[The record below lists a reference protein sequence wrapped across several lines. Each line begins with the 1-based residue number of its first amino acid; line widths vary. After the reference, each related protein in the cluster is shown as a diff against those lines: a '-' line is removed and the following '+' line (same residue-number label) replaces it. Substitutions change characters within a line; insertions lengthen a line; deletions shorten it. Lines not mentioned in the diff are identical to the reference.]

1 MAELPGG
8 RQTGDAPTVPRP
20 ARLTK
25 DAVVSQSPLQPIQRP
40 QSLPPTTPSIRSRD
54 DAIRLC
60 AGIETT
66 MEAVL
71 QMIEAETTLLRK
83 GQSIAAA
90 ELEVRQGHYA
100 RRYIDELAAIGV
112 IGADL
117 DHFLPGSVARLRRLH
132 EQFCTVLRI
141 DMAALATAREAAISR
156 VPQAA
161 VAPAIAATRPAA
173 RPLPTTSEPPI
184 RDPRLVRVAA
194 E

>member
-1 MAELPGG
+1 MPS
-8 RQTGDAPTVPRP
+8 
-20 ARLTK
+20 
-25 DAVVSQSPLQPIQRP
+25 VSQSPLQHAPRRQP
-40 QSLPPTTPSIRSRD
+40 DPPAPPVIRSRD

-83 GQSIAAA
+83 GQRIAAA

-100 RRYIDELAAIGV
+100 RRYIDDLASIGAV
-112 IGADL
+112 GADL
-117 DHFLPGSVARLRRLH
+117 DHFIPGSVDRLRRLH
-132 EQFCTVLRI
+132 EQFCAVLRI
-141 DMAALATAREAAISR
+141 DMAALATAREAASARIAPPPPAPPVR
-156 VPQAA
+156 A
-161 VAPAIAATRPAA
+161 VSPPPAA
-173 RPLPTTSEPPI
+173 PI

>member
-1 MAELPGG
+1 MPS
-8 RQTGDAPTVPRP
+8 
-20 ARLTK
+20 
-25 DAVVSQSPLQPIQRP
+25 VSQSPLQHAPRRP
-40 QSLPPTTPSIRSRD
+40 PDAPRPPAIRNRD

-83 GQSIAAA
+83 GQTIAAA
-90 ELEVRQGHYA
+90 ELEARQGHYA
-100 RRYIDELAAIGV
+100 RRYIDDLASIGA

-117 DHFLPGSVARLRRLH
+117 DHFIPGSVDRLRRLH
-132 EQFCTVLRI
+132 EQFCAVLRI
-141 DMAALATAREAAISR
+141 DMAALATAREAMTTRIA
-156 VPQAA
+156 PPA
-161 VAPAIAATRPAA
+161 APAPARA
-173 RPLPTTSEPPI
+173 VSAPPAPPI